1 VWTNTQIAKFVVP
14 QVATH
19 GDDRLGLGYGQLQQ
33 RFHKPK
39 ISAQTF
45 PFHAEEEL
53 EEEES
58 DYPSENSQIAVKS
71 KVGDFQPND
80 FLAYK
85 KANRL
90 YYAGAATQ
98 LAACFS
104 RPDAV
109 LVEIG
114 GIGRGIVPIPGLYQS
129 LDGPAL
135 GGYSVAP
142 VSFDERPYKRT
153 GTERGWAT
161 TPPES
166 KIEAEIEYEE
176 DDPKEEF
183 YTLDGLSKIQRL
195 SLGEHF
201 FS

>member
-1 VWTNTQIAKFVVP
+1 VRTNTQIAKFVVP

-33 RFHKPK
+33 RFHKPMV
-39 ISAQTF
+39 SAQTF
-45 PFHAEEEL
+45 PFPAEEDLGDDEY
-53 EEEES
+53 
-58 DYPSENSQIAVKS
+58 DYPSENSQTAVKS

-90 YYAGAATQ
+90 YYVDAATQ

-104 RPDAV
+104 RPDDV
-109 LVEIG
+109 LAEIG
-114 GIGRGIVPIPGLYQS
+114 GIGRGIVPIPGLYQNF
-129 LDGPAL
+129 DGPAL
-135 GGYSVAP
+135 GGYSTAP
-142 VSFDERPYKRT
+142 VSFDGRPYKRT

-161 TPPES
+161 IPPES

-201 FS
+201 FY